1 MQGYSITLSIVEK
14 MEIEEDMGNQLKSK
28 TRQYDELESQNDR
41 LGRDMEKLRK
51 RYDDERKELL
61 KLEKENDQ
69 LRQSINS
76 SGDQAKL
83 VFEKLKTMEID
94 NENYERQ
101 LRYIFLHF

>member
-1 MQGYSITLSIVEK
+1 
-14 MEIEEDMGNQLKSK
+14 
-28 TRQYDELESQNDR
+28 
-41 LGRDMEKLRK
+41 MEKLRK
-51 RYDDERKELL
+51 RYEEERKELL

-101 LRYIFLHF
+101 LR